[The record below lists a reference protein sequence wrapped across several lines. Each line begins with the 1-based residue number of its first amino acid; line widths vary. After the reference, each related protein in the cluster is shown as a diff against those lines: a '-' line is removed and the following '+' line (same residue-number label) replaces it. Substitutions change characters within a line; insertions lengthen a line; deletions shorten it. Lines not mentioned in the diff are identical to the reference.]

1 MCIRSGRREEGSFIF
16 RYIELE
22 LFGLFACHFIHE
34 QPPHPREREMKIA
47 DTCFQVRCKRNQTG
61 TESVSS

>member
-1 MCIRSGRREEGSFIF
+1 MRTGRGEEGSFIF

-34 QPPHPREREMKIA
+34 YLHCSA
-47 DTCFQVRCKRNQTG
+47 TKR
-61 TESVSS
+61 